1 MGCRYCCEGASIFY
15 RFYRAVLYFVDA
27 MFDDNTGTQSRH
39 LICIDKVFKSSLM
52 NYKMAKTTKGSGFSM
67 FTLKRL
73 AETGV
78 AFHSGTFAC
87 EEDISYR
94 TWFGRES

>member
-1 MGCRYCCEGASIFY
+1 MHAYTCTQQEERDNQIELEGLKNMGCRYCCEGASIFY

-73 AETGV
+73 A
-78 AFHSGTFAC
+78 
-87 EEDISYR
+87 
-94 TWFGRES
+94 